1 MPKMKASSVIAHCV
15 VWLIFLSLP
24 LLFISNQ
31 PQGASIASVLFSLN
45 YFIFFITYIAA
56 FYFNALLLVPQFY
69 LKKKFGIYLAVVFLM
84 IIIISFIKP
93 FDGLLSDNRPPRMP
107 QKIESA
113 ENFREP
119 PKSDDFHRPT
129 EMPQNHPPR
138 RIDAIS
144 IFLLVMVI
152 GVSTAISITQTW
164 YQSEQRASRAE
175 ADKAN
180 AELSFLKAQ
189 INPHFL
195 FNTLNNI
202 YSLAVT
208 KNENTADCI
217 MKLSNIMRYVT
228 DEATEDY
235 VPLQDEINCITDYIG
250 LQKIRLGDNANIIL
264 EIKGDVNHKQIAP
277 LILMTFIEN
286 IFKYGISK
294 HEQSPIE
301 IELFAEAKTITFFCK
316 NKIFNSS
323 IHEERKGV
331 GIDNTKKR
339 LEYLYHD
346 KHFLNINN
354 ENGVYNVQLTLQV

>member
-24 LLFISNQ
+24 LLFISNH
-31 PQGASIASVLFSLN
+31 PQGARITSILFSLN
-45 YFIFFITYIAA
+45 YFIFFITFISA
-56 FYFNALLLVPQFY
+56 FYFNALFLVPQFY
-69 LKKKFGIYLAVVFLM
+69 LKKKFGIYLAIVFLM
-84 IIIISFIKP
+84 IIIISIIKP
-93 FDGLLSDNRPPRMP
+93 FDGLLSGNQSPQMP
-107 QKIESA
+107 QKMESV
-113 ENFREP
+113 EHFGEP
-119 PKSDDFHRPT
+119 PKPDDFHRPPD
-129 EMPQNHPPR
+129 MVQNQPPR

-164 YQSEQRASRAE
+164 HQTEQRATRAE
-175 ADKAN
+175 VDKAN

-202 YSLAVT
+202 YSLAVM

-250 LQKIRLGDNANIIL
+250 LQKIRLGDKANINL
-264 EIKGDVNHKQIAP
+264 EIKGDVAQKRITP
-277 LILMTFIEN
+277 LILMSFIEN
-286 IFKYGISK
+286 VFKYGVSK
-294 HEQSPIE
+294 HEPSGID
-301 IELFAEAKTITFFCK
+301 IKLFAEAKTITFFCR
-316 NKIFNSS
+316 NKIFNSA

-331 GIDNTKKR
+331 GIDNTRKR
-339 LEYLYHD
+339 LEYLYQD
-346 KHFLNINN
+346 KYFLNINN
-354 ENGVYNVQLTLQV
+354 ENGFYIVQLTLQV

>member
-1 MPKMKASSVIAHCV
+1 MKASSVIAHCV

-31 PQGASIASVLFSLN
+31 PEGASIISVLFSLN

-56 FYFNALLLVPQFY
+56 FYFNALFLVPQFY
-69 LKKKFGIYLAVVFLM
+69 LKKKFGIYLAVIFLM
-84 IIIISFIKP
+84 IIIISFVKP
-93 FDGLLSDNRPPRMP
+93 FDGLLSGNPPPRMP
-107 QKIESA
+107 QRMENT

-119 PKSDDFHRPT
+119 PKPDDFHRPPD
-129 EMPQNHPPR
+129 MAQNHPPR

-164 YQSEQRASRAE
+164 HQTEQRASRAE

-235 VPLQDEINCITDYIG
+235 VLLQDEIDCITDYIG
-250 LQKIRLGDNANIIL
+250 LQKIRLGDKANINL
-264 EIKGDVNHKQIAP
+264 EIKGNVEQKKITP
-277 LILMTFIEN
+277 LILMSFIEN
-286 IFKYGISK
+286 VFKYGVSK
-294 HEQSPIE
+294 HEPSGID
-301 IELFAEAKTITFFCK
+301 IKLFAEAKTITFFCR
-316 NKIFNSS
+316 NRIFNSS

-331 GIDNTKKR
+331 GIENAKKR

-346 KHFLNINN
+346 RHFLNISN
-354 ENGVYNVQLTLQV
+354 ENSFYTVQLTLQV

>member
-1 MPKMKASSVIAHCV
+1 
-15 VWLIFLSLP
+15 
-24 LLFISNQ
+24 
-31 PQGASIASVLFSLN
+31 
-45 YFIFFITYIAA
+45 
-56 FYFNALLLVPQFY
+56 
-69 LKKKFGIYLAVVFLM
+69 
-84 IIIISFIKP
+84 
-93 FDGLLSDNRPPRMP
+93 
-107 QKIESA
+107 
-113 ENFREP
+113 
-119 PKSDDFHRPT
+119 
-129 EMPQNHPPR
+129 MPQNHPPR

-331 GIDNTKKR
+331 GIENTKKR